1 MSVGLGSEHDGH
13 FEVTIIGLESVLIFY
28 SDIFVLTFIFI
39 AKAYFGES
47 FTNPFFS
54 SNDKA

>member
-1 MSVGLGSEHDGH
+1 MSVGFVGLGSEHDGH

-28 SDIFVLTFIFI
+28 SDIFVVTFIFI

-47 FTNPFFS
+47 
-54 SNDKA
+54 